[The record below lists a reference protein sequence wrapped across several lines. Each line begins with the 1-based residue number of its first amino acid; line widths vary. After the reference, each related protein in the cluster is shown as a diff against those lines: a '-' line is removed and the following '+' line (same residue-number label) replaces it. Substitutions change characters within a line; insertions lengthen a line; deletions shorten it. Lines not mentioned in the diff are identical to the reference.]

1 MELKVG
7 KRIRGSCRN
16 NPMYMHCETT
26 DDGDIL
32 SRYLTIFLQS
42 LERGPKG
49 SEEAEEHCEN
59 KHGTGPHSGPV
70 LVLSLMTYGF

>member
-16 NPMYMHCETT
+16 TLCMRCETT
-26 DDGDIL
+26 DDNIL
-32 SRYLTIFLQS
+32 SHYLTIFLQS
-42 LERGPKG
+42 LERGPKD
-49 SEEAEEHCEN
+49 SEEAEEHCES
-59 KHGTGPHSGPV
+59 KHGTGPHGGPV